1 MRKLTSPWEKSILS
15 CTFEVM
21 KIRIGL
27 LTALLLL
34 PLLAGATDDVL
45 RFRLYLVDKPDMTM
59 SPMPFRLSPAAF
71 ERRTKQG
78 IALDSTDLPIFP
90 GYLSALREK
99 GFLIVSQSRW
109 MNTVVVSMADSS
121 GLNLIKTL
129 PFVREAKLVWMN
141 PAVKKPSAKKRMVAK
156 NKYVTDSVS
165 YYGKSESQVEM
176 LGLDALHSAGF
187 KGSSMTIAII
197 DAGFIGADTISFFK
211 NVKVKTTRD
220 FIYPPTTVYN
230 GHYHGTAVL
239 SLMAS
244 KQPYT
249 IVGTAPDATYCLL
262 RSEDN
267 NSEFPIEEDYWAAAV
282 EYADS
287 IGADIINSSLG
298 YNEFDMASLSY
309 TKSQL
314 DGKTAFV
321 TKAAAFAASKGMLV
335 VISAGNDG
343 SKPWRKISFPS
354 DAPEVLTVGAVQAD
368 LTRGYFSSIG
378 PTADGRIKPDIMAM
392 GVNNTIINGTG
403 AVTYGSGTS
412 YSAPLI
418 AGMAAC
424 IWNALPMLKATDLR
438 TKIIES
444 GDRYLQPDT
453 LYGAGVPNA
462 QKLWLTIKNSVEQN
476 KLDRFYCYPT
486 PASDKLFLASFLQT
500 QEIVKVI
507 IYNAFGKK
515 VLEKSLSSSS
525 MSVDVSNLPNSI
537 YLVEFIVSGKR
548 QATQKILVQR

>member
-1 MRKLTSPWEKSILS
+1 M
-15 CTFEVM
+15 
-21 KIRIGL
+21 GL
-27 LTALLLL
+27 FLL

-45 RFRLYLVDKPDMTM
+45 RFRLYLKDKPDLTM
-59 SPMPFRLSPAAF
+59 SPMPYRLSPAAL

-90 GYLSALREK
+90 GYISAIKEK
-99 GFLIVSQSRW
+99 GFSVVSQSHW
-109 MNTVVVSMADSS
+109 MNSVVVSMADSS
-121 GLNLIKTL
+121 GLDSIKTL
-129 PFVREAKLVWMN
+129 PFVREVKLVWVN
-141 PAVKKPSAKKRMVAK
+141 PAVKKSAAKKKVVK
-156 NKYVTDSVS
+156 INKYINDSIS
-165 YYGKSESQVEM
+165 YYGKAESQVEM
-176 LGLDALHSAGF
+176 LGLDALHTAGF
-187 KGSSMTIAII
+187 KGSGMTIAII

-211 NVKVKTTRD
+211 DVKLKATRD

-244 KQPYT
+244 QQPYT
-249 IVGTAPDATYCLL
+249 IVGTAPEASYCLL

-267 NSEFPIEEDYWAAAV
+267 SSEFPIEEDYWAAAA
-282 EYADS
+282 EFADS

-298 YNEFDMASLSY
+298 YSEFDMHSLSY

-321 TKAAAFAASKGMLV
+321 TRAASMAASKGMLV
-335 VISAGNDG
+335 VISAGNEG
-343 SKPWRKISFPS
+343 AQPWRKISFPS

-403 AVTYGSGTS
+403 AVTFGSGTS
-412 YSAPLI
+412 YSAPLV

-424 IWNALPMLKATDLR
+424 IWNALPMLKSTELR

-444 GDRYLQPDT
+444 SDRYLTPDT

-462 QKLWLTIKNSVEQN
+462 QKLWLTIRNSLDQN
-476 KLDRFYCYPT
+476 KLDRFYCYPS
-486 PASDKLFLASFLQT
+486 PASDKLYLASFLQT
-500 QEIVKVI
+500 QEPVKVV
-507 IYNAFGKK
+507 IYNSFGRK
-515 VLEKSLSSSS
+515 VLEKYLYSSSL
-525 MSVDVSNLPNSI
+525 SVDVSNLPNSI
-537 YLVEFIVSGKR
+537 YLVEFIVSGTR
-548 QATQKILVQR
+548 QAIQKILIQR